1 VQERSINERAVG
13 AIGLGAM
20 PMSLEN
26 RPKEAQSIA
35 TIHAAIDAGIT
46 LIDTADSY
54 SISVEEHGHN
64 ERLIARAL
72 KMRPSD
78 REQMFVATKAGQYRP
93 GDGTWRRDGRPER
106 IKSACEKSLR
116 ALEVDA
122 IDLYQFHRPDPEV
135 PYAESLG
142 AFKELR
148 DEGKVRLVGISNV
161 TISQIEEALSVVEIA
176 TVQNEFSPR
185 YRSSEEELRHCEK
198 RGIAFL
204 PWSPLGGMRRAAD
217 LGSRHETF
225 AEVASAHGVSPQRV
239 ALAWELALSPVV
251 IPIPGATRPETITD
265 SARAADLRLH
275 HDDVQRLSR

>member
-64 ERLIARAL
+64 ERLVARAL

-161 TISQIEEALSVVEIA
+161 TIAQIEEALSVVEIA

-265 SARAADLRLH
+265 SARAADLQLH
-275 HDDVQRLSR
+275 PDDVQRLSR